1 MQFLGHMEGSDAE
14 AASNDEDDPGMPG
27 LASSSSDAGVRD
39 QPVPENSSSEED
51 ESEQQSEKSWTS
63 ERQGPSRGS
72 GTASSGAARK
82 SGTNAPPPT
91 YDGSK
96 EPGVFE
102 DYKIKAKLW
111 LKTSNLDDSM
121 KGARLLQGL
130 SGRAFDQMKYLAED
144 ETWLEAEDGGQQLI
158 VLMNSDKHFGKLSNE
173 DLAQEL
179 QKLLFDRMKDKEDD
193 LASLRAKFD
202 EQVRKLKKMKIEFPA
217 QALGFLFLKK
227 WSADLNGAAFDDLLQ
242 KVMTMANGSLEL
254 EDVSMAIRKLQFRMK
269 GGTSGNTAAAST
281 WLAEPPE
288 DLESPFGDD
297 AEYHLGEE
305 QEILEAAL
313 QDLDDSAIAAVTEEE
328 AITEEEAKEVL
339 MSLIK
344 SKYAENAPVQ
354 SMQYKQVQ
362 QAKTNLRNARGFAEK
377 GQGKKGQGK
386 KDIAYLKRITRCKG
400 CNQVGHW
407 HKDAICPK
415 RGGKGG
421 QANYYLELEDDEL
434 EDDDLEDDDSDD
446 WTETLI
452 EDQVADE

>member
-1 MQFLGHMEGSDAE
+1 MQSKHVPPSPPPAPRAAGRKWKTNFDERTHRRHE
-14 AASNDEDDPGMPG
+14 AFVMNDEDD
-27 LASSSSDAGVRD
+27 
-39 QPVPENSSSEED
+39 D
-51 ESEQQSEKSWTS
+51 EYAEQQSEKSWTS

-72 GTASSGAARK
+72 GTGSNGGARK

-96 EPGVFE
+96 EPGVFD

-111 LKTSNLDDSM
+111 LKTSNLDDNM

-144 ETWLEAEDGGQQLI
+144 ESWLDSEDGGNQLI
-158 VLMNSDKHFGKLSNE
+158 LLMNSDKHFGKLSNE

-202 EQVRKLKKMKIEFPA
+202 QQVRKLKKMKIEFPS

-227 WSADLNGAAFDDLLQ
+227 WSADLNKDAFDDLLQ

-254 EDVSMAIRKLQFRMK
+254 EDISLAIRKLQFKMK
-269 GGTSGNTAAAST
+269 GGTSGNSAVAST

-288 DLESPFGDD
+288 DLESPP
-297 AEYHLGEE
+297 AEGAECSYNDE

-313 QDLDDSAIAAVTEEE
+313 QDLTDESTGAAVAEQEV
-328 AITEEEAKEVL
+328 ITEEEAKEVL

-354 SMQYKQVQ
+354 SMHYKQVQ
-362 QAKTNLRNARGFAEK
+362 QAKTNLRNSRGFGDK
-377 GQGKKGQGK
+377 GLRKGQGK
-386 KDIAYLKRITRCKG
+386 KDVAYLKKITRCNG

-415 RGGKGG
+415 RGGPGG
-421 QANYYLELEDDEL
+421 HASLSLHYMELEDDHDMDE
-434 EDDDLEDDDSDD
+434 
-446 WTETLI
+446 WTENLV